1 MTRRRLTAH
10 LAALTIATLAA
21 VPANGQAP
29 PRTPWGAPDL
39 QGVWD
44 FRTITPM
51 ERPRDLADQE
61 FLTAEEAAI
70 VVGGA
75 ARPSPFSR
83 LCFFVADGSRRRY
96 VEQNDY

>member
-44 FRTITPM
+44 FRTLTPLQ
-51 ERPRDLADQE
+51 RPEDQADKLV
-61 FLTAEEAAI
+61 LTTEEAAE
-70 VVGGA
+70 VESQAA
-75 ARPSPFSR
+75 ARTAAAS
-83 LCFFVADGSRRRY
+83 ANGSM
-96 VEQNDY
+96 